1 MSESQKKDKILK
13 LAADLDDDLEK
24 RDINKLISYFSED
37 CEIEILGLTLKSHS
51 GVKKWLDWF
60 FKSFESIKFEP
71 IVIIVDNDT
80 FFEEFFIHGITNNN
94 VKLNV
99 KVSEVL
105 IYENYKIK
113 SLRLYLDRL
122 MFADAVITGFL
133 GKKLVNLFK
142 KKSLEGLI

>member
-1 MSESQKKDKILK
+1 MTESQNKDIILK

-24 RDINKLISYFSED
+24 RDINKLVSYFSKD
-37 CEIEILGLTLKSHS
+37 CEIEILGLTLKTHS
-51 GVKKWLDWF
+51 GVRKWLEWF
-60 FKSFESIKFEP
+60 FSTLKLIKFEP
-71 IVIIVDNDT
+71 IVIMVENDT
-80 FFEEFFIHGITNNN
+80 FFEEFFIHGITNNEAE
-94 VKLNV
+94 LSV

-122 MFADAVITGFL
+122 MFADAAITGFL
-133 GKKLVNLFK
+133 GKRIVNIIK